1 MGTSVSPLPR
11 MEKKEE
17 EERAAAVFIPP
28 RVVTR
33 ADFSPPLLVVRSM
46 RGVGRMIGIS
56 PLLPPKVLRQTISS
70 NEIANRTWEMQ
81 PKMHLLP
88 ISNSARGRRKI
99 ALMSLRAFFP
109 SPLSSS
115 AANPAREDFCPRT
128 KQGEKARVAGGGGGR
143 KRR

>member
-1 MGTSVSPLPR
+1 MEGGGGSLSFLAPLPRLIRGGVGGRLGVWSQIDKKVIFREGGGEGEASLVGTSVSPLPR

-56 PLLPPKVLRQTISS
+56 PPFAPKGF
-70 NEIANRTWEMQ
+70 EANYFEQ
-81 PKMHLLP
+81 
-88 ISNSARGRRKI
+88 
-99 ALMSLRAFFP
+99 
-109 SPLSSS
+109 
-115 AANPAREDFCPRT
+115 
-128 KQGEKARVAGGGGGR
+128 
-143 KRR
+143 